1 MEEMNFLLDLRDS
14 GGRGLRMLCWVSG
27 PLFFL
32 FSSTPAGTHS
42 RDENF
47 PHVGYLLCRYA

>member
-1 MEEMNFLLDLRDS
+1 MEEMNFLFDSRDS
-14 GGRGLRMLCWVSG
+14 GGLRMLCWVFG
-27 PLFFL
+27 PLFFF

-42 RDENF
+42 RDELF